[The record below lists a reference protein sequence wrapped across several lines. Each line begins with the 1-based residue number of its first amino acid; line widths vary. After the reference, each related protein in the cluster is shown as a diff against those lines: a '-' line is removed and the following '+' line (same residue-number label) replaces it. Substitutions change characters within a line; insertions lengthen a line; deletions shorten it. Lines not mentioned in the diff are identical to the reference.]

1 MADMYTPEEIQRIFD
16 EYHDA
21 IRRGIP
27 VTDAMAKELADA
39 VKGVKNYTN
48 TLNYSVKQLGQAT
61 KQAAQDIA
69 NGAKGTSVFNNGIE
83 RAGDVAVNVAS
94 QFGVLGK
101 GLGLAI
107 NALTAWIT
115 AVNKQSDALYSNFQQ
130 LSRSG
135 VIGAQGMDDVFQS
148 MRRFGYTIDELDKM
162 SAMLAENSREFAMFS
177 GTAATGTKQVS
188 NLVMGMEDARVKFF
202 NMGMTVDDIS
212 RATAGYYRQLSRNG
226 KLQEATSAGAQ
237 AYIKEMETLTRLT
250 GLQRKEIEDQ
260 RQAAEDIDQF
270 YAGLMEM
277 DPAAA
282 KNAYSVF
289 TQLMAVDPS
298 GKKAR
303 AFAVSMDGIISGSE
317 DQMQA
322 IMSTNA
328 QFLDLSMA
336 VKQGKIDAAQFMQ
349 GYSDAIRPN
358 IELQKQLAKVGVT
371 DFMGGL
377 KNNVMLAN
385 KGLVPFAKQLG
396 LSEKE
401 IADLEAGVNGATAAQ
416 SQARDA
422 QIKASQNV
430 QDFINTGINP
440 LTKAMKILTDVV
452 ESLTSLLPGAGR
464 AKERYEREQQE
475 NKAAAASKVSG
486 GILDK
491 IIQAESGGRNIGT
504 TGSSAFGIAQM
515 TKGTFEG
522 LAKKATPGS
531 ALHGKTFED
540 MKADVG
546 LQRQAL
552 AQLTTENQAAL
563 SKAGVATNDAA
574 TYLAHFLGSAGAVR
588 VLQAPDQTPVASV
601 VGDRAIAAN
610 PAVFKNIATAGD
622 LKAWAQKKMGPDTQQ
637 AGPVAPAAISGA
649 FGFRGTVSGPMSGYR
664 PNLLMHGNEELSIKP
679 STAAPGADNA
689 SATEGSIMALISKV
703 EELVDVGKAQLS
715 TSERILKYQR

>member
-1 MADMYTPEEIQRIFD
+1 MIFD

-69 NGAKGTSVFNNGIE
+69 NGAKGTSVFNSSIE
-83 RAGDVAVNVAS
+83 RAGDVAGNVAS
-94 QFGVLGK
+94 QFGLLGK

-177 GTAATGTKQVS
+177 GTAATGSKQVS

-250 GLQRKEIEDQ
+250 GVQRKEIEDQ

-303 AFAVSMDGIISGSE
+303 AFAVSMDGIIGGSE

-416 SQARDA
+416 SQARDS
-422 QIKASQNV
+422 QIRASQNV

-452 ESLTSLLPGAGR
+452 ESLTSLLPGSGR
-464 AKERYEREQQE
+464 AKERYEREQKE
-475 NKAAAASKVSG
+475 AAAASAAKVSG

-531 ALHGKTFED
+531 ALYGKTFED

-552 AQLTTENQAAL
+552 SQLTTENQAAL

-574 TYLAHFLGSAGAVR
+574 TYLAHFLGSSGAVR
-588 VLQAPDQTPVASV
+588 VLQASDQTPVSSV
-601 VGDRAIAAN
+601 VSNSAIAAN
-610 PAVFKNIATAGD
+610 PAVFNNIATAGD
-622 LKAWAQKKMGPDTQQ
+622 LKAWAQKKMGS
-637 AGPVAPAAISGA
+637 AGPSGA
-649 FGFRGTVSGPMSGYR
+649 FGFRGTVSGPMSGYS
-664 PNLLMHGNEELSIKP
+664 PNLLMHGTEELSIKP
-679 STAAPGADNA
+679 STGAPGADNA
-689 SATEGSIMALISKV
+689 SATEGSIMTLISKV